1 MAASGVTHITSSAV
15 LQNSLHVPMSI
26 PHSAS
31 SQDSS
36 VLADSS
42 MVQDFKPIGSGVAPS
57 LRSGPGGTGN
67 VSLLP
72 NSSQARPI
80 LGTSVGNS
88 LVGVPGGSVP
98 AGGLPMPGMLSS
110 SSASGGVSTSQ
121 TLHAVAQNGLG
132 LTNNQVGIG
141 MGQGVGMGGFSN
153 TGNLVG
159 NASLGAVPSGG
170 PGNNSVSNM
179 QAVGMGQSIA
189 GLGQGNLSAATTQI
203 GPTGLVMGGQNVLP
217 ALGSVGVNPSPPN
230 MIPTP
235 GIAQPVQ
242 GLQPMGAVNSNAL
255 HTMGAVNNNALQ
267 VPAPV
272 ATPPQQPNAGQ
283 KYAKIWEG
291 YLTGHRQG
299 KPVSI
304 CKLEAYRQAS
314 SPETLAAD
322 WPNQMQIVRLITQDH
337 MHSKNYQGK
346 SEVLIFRTVGQH
358 GQQGFLVQLAEKK
371 LCAVI
376 QLPTQTLLLASTD
389 VKKQDRMLGMLFPG
403 DMVVFKPQP
412 SSQQQ
417 QQQQQQLQQPALSTV
432 STITQAF
439 SSQGQLPNQ
448 VRPQLL
454 QPGQLPSQGPGAGF
468 MQ

>member
-1 MAASGVTHITSSAV
+1 
-15 LQNSLHVPMSI
+15 MSM
-26 PHSAS
+26 PHSSS

-36 VLADSS
+36 VVADSS
-42 MVQDFKPIGSGVAPS
+42 MVQDFKPIGNGAAPS
-57 LRSGPGGTGN
+57 LRSGPGGAGI

-72 NSSQARPI
+72 TSSQARPI

-88 LVGVPGGSVP
+88 LGIPGSTVS
-98 AGGLPMPGMLSS
+98 AGGLPIPGMVSS
-110 SSASGGVSTSQ
+110 SSGSGVMSSSQ
-121 TLHAVAQNGLG
+121 VLLGVAQSGLAH
-132 LTNNQVGIG
+132 TNNQVGMG

-159 NASLGAVPSGG
+159 NSNLGPLSSGG
-170 PGNNSVSNM
+170 PGNNSVPNM
-179 QAVGMGQSIA
+179 QVVSMGQSIT
-189 GLGQGNLSAATTQI
+189 GLGQGNLSAGNTQI

-217 ALGSVGVNPSPPN
+217 ALGSVGGNPSPPT

-255 HTMGAVNNNALQ
+255 QTMGAVNTNALQ
-267 VPAPV
+267 VPASV

-291 YLTGHRQG
+291 FLTGHRQG

-322 WPNQMQIVRLITQDH
+322 WPNQMQIIRLITQDH
-337 MHSKNYQGK
+337 MQSKNYQGK

-376 QLPTQTLLLASTD
+376 QLPSQTLLLASTD

-403 DMVVFKPQP
+403 DMVVFKPQA

-417 QQQQQQLQQPALSTV
+417 QQQQQQPALNTG

-439 SSQGQLPNQ
+439 SAQGQLPNQ

-454 QPGQLPSQGPGAGF
+454 QPGQLPSQGPGPGF